1 MGFFHAVE
9 RKIDVDMTDLL
20 SDESIRNRGIL
31 RQNFELV
38 CSARCR
44 NDISRKYVLFLMLA
58 PSQATA
64 IPSTCCFSI

>member
-1 MGFFHAVE
+1 MGFFRAVE

-20 SDESIRNRGIL
+20 SDGSIRNRGIL

-44 NDISRKYVLFLMLA
+44 NDISRKYVLFLRCNA
-58 PSQATA
+58 GSQSSNSHT
-64 IPSTCCFSI
+64 FDLLF